1 MTYYSSMRTYFL
13 LTVLLIFSISSIFS
27 LELVLINKTDSPLFE
42 VYAVPGDSESWGYDK
57 LPYDVI
63 LPGDYTVL
71 DLDLNPEKP
80 VNFRMVDEDGDL
92 YLKYNVDI
100 SSRRKILVS
109 PEDHQVFSQDGL
121 IRFTLVNKTGSVLR
135 GLYISSENDE
145 EWGDNLLDE
154 YLLESEEKN
163 LELQPSGNS
172 SFYDIRLELAGES
185 IIKKRVF
192 ISDRARVLLT
202 LY

>member
-1 MTYYSSMRTYFL
+1 MSFPSSLKSFFL
-13 LTVLLIFSISSIFS
+13 FTALLFFSTSGLFS
-27 LELVLINKTDSPLFE
+27 LEFVIINKTDSPLFE

-63 LPGDYTVL
+63 LPGDYAVL
-71 DLDLNPEKP
+71 DLDLNPDKP

-100 SSRRKILVS
+100 SSRRKILIS

-145 EWGDNLLDE
+145 EWGDNLLDG
-154 YLLESEEKN
+154 YLLEAQEKI

-185 IIKKRVF
+185 IVKKRVF

>member
-1 MTYYSSMRTYFL
+1 MTVYPFKGSLVFL
-13 LTVLLIFSISSIFS
+13 ILILFTGTAGA

-63 LPGDYTVL
+63 LPGDYAVL
-71 DLDLNPEKP
+71 DLDLDPEIP

-100 SSRRKILVS
+100 SSRRKILIS
-109 PEDHQVFSQDGL
+109 PDDHQVFARDGL

-145 EWGDNLLDE
+145 NWGDNLLED
-154 YLLESEEKN
+154 YLLDSQEKI
-163 LELQPSGNS
+163 LELQPSGKG
-172 SFYDIRLELAGES
+172 SFFDIRLELAGES
-185 IIKKRVF
+185 IVKKRVF
-192 ISDRARVLLT
+192 ISDRARILLT
-202 LY
+202 LH

>member
-1 MTYYSSMRTYFL
+1 
-13 LTVLLIFSISSIFS
+13 
-27 LELVLINKTDSPLFE
+27 
-42 VYAVPGDSESWGYDK
+42 
-57 LPYDVI
+57 
-63 LPGDYTVL
+63 
-71 DLDLNPEKP
+71 
-80 VNFRMVDEDGDL
+80 MVDEDGDL

-100 SSRRKILVS
+100 SSRRKILIS
-109 PEDHQVFSQDGL
+109 PEDHQVLSQDGL

-154 YLLESEEKN
+154 YLLEAQEKI
-163 LELQPSGNS
+163 LELQSSGNS

-185 IIKKRVF
+185 IVKKRVF